1 MTKCIISAVQQNPR
15 PPCFGLYLRGISVKF
30 KMPKVHKPT
39 SIFNN
44 VVEIGNLHHLP
55 KYSQFQALNNRWR
68 NVTSHHFP
76 RGHYYCAIPEDCCIL
91 YLFRPL
97 FLEWR
102 GSVEKYPK
110 LDHHLSILINRECL
124 IVELIFKCKIVQS
137 SPRTLSFKWQ
147 LARRSVGIT
156 CV

>member
-1 MTKCIISAVQQNPR
+1 MVPIDYNGFRSFVYSKFRLLTR
-15 PPCFGLYLRGISVKF
+15 EVKA
-30 KMPKVHKPT
+30 

-44 VVEIGNLHHLP
+44 VVEIGNLHHLS

-68 NVTSHHFP
+68 NVTSQHLP

-91 YLFRPL
+91 CLFRPL
-97 FLEWR
+97 SLEWR
-102 GSVEKYPK
+102 ASVEKYPK

-137 SPRTLSFKWQ
+137 CPRTLSFKWQ